1 MKRVMPIF
9 LRITNGMIFVSVA
22 TDSEISVWIND
33 EQVID
38 CEVEGRKVAMRYG
51 EIEMSVPLGI
61 CTYATTGV
69 IREVFLKEI

>member
-1 MKRVMPIF
+1 MKSR
-9 LRITNGMIFVSVA
+9 
-22 TDSEISVWIND
+22 VWINE

-38 CEVEGRKVAMRYG
+38 CEVEGRKVAMRFG

-69 IREVFLKEI
+69 IREVFLKRI